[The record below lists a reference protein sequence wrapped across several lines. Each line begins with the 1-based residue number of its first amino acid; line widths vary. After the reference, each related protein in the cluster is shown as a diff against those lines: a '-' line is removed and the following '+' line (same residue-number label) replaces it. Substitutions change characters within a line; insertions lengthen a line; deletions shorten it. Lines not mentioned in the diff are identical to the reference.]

1 MIYNL
6 AAIRELVFAAFNDN
20 ELQNFCFAHFP
31 TVYKNFIIGQD
42 MDQRVRNLVESAERR
57 GQIETLLDEVEKAN
71 SYQYKIFADKV
82 RAEPPPQ
89 FAALTPNQA
98 AALFTRTFDLLR
110 EVPAARAALIG
121 AQASLTQTCQ
131 HIRLLAEYKGV
142 HDLLQQLELSY
153 RVVYDLL
160 YEQDELLPA
169 ERVRWRGLANSQM
182 ALQTTIGKVCGFLAT
197 ISFATDTAG
206 WADELRAAQVQLGR
220 AYGQRDVTG
229 CGAAITAVADVV
241 GGQLSRM
248 NDRLIGA
255 LDALGLLNLLGI
267 LRQAQAAMNGLSPGT
282 DATLAQRMARF
293 AADLDALETLAGRL
307 KTLRDEHDA
316 WQQADNELRNEE
328 ALLGLS
334 LERFKRR
341 WERLARQLQG
351 LCAGVA
357 AGWARDLDAAIGR
370 MSDALAP
377 NAATDPLDAFCD
389 CRSAVIQRF
398 NQVDQDLKTLC
409 DLLKEAGGPLDAML
423 EGLA

>member
-6 AAIRELVFAAFNDN
+6 AAIRELVSAAFNDE
-20 ELQNFCFAHFP
+20 ELATFCADHFRA
-31 TVYKNFIIGQD
+31 VYEDRAGGQTRS
-42 MDQRVRNLVESAERR
+42 QRVLQLVDYAERYGHLDR
-57 GQIETLLDEVEKAN
+57 LLQEIEKAN
-71 SYQYKIFADKV
+71 PYQSGLFSDKV
-82 RAEPPPQ
+82 RAEPTPQ
-89 FAALTPNQA
+89 FSALTPNQA

-121 AQASLTQTCQ
+121 AQANLAQTCQ

-160 YEQDELLPA
+160 YEQDVLLPA
-169 ERVRWRGLANSQM
+169 ERVNWRSLTRSQM
-182 ALQTTIGKVCGFLAT
+182 ALQTTISKVCGFLVT
-197 ISFATDTAG
+197 ISFAADTGG
-206 WADELRAAQVQLGR
+206 WAAELRAAQTQFGG

-229 CGAAITAVADVV
+229 CGAAITAVGDVV
-241 GGQLSRM
+241 SGQLSRM

-267 LRQAQAAMNGLSPGT
+267 LRQAQAAMNGLSPG
-282 DATLAQRMARF
+282 ANAALAQRMARF

-316 WQQADNELRNEE
+316 WQQADNELRSEE
-328 ALLGLS
+328 ILLGLS
-334 LERFKRR
+334 LDRFKRR

-357 AGWARDLDAAIGR
+357 AGWARDLDAAIAR
-370 MSDALAP
+370 MGGALAQ
-377 NAATDPLDAFCD
+377 NATADPLDAFCD